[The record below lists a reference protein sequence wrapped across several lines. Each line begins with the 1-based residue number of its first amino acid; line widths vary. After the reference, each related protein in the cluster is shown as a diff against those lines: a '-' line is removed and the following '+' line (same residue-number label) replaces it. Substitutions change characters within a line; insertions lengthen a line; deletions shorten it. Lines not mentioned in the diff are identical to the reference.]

1 MAENYEDSGED
12 NEHCENFDKKGM
24 ANGKCDF
31 CFFFVQYSDETRKT
45 SSWLDWVRNT
55 AQGAVLW
62 RLRGGAMP
70 EAVPARQ
77 MQI

>member
-45 SSWLDWVRNT
+45 SS
-55 AQGAVLW
+55 
-62 RLRGGAMP
+62 
-70 EAVPARQ
+70 
-77 MQI
+77 